1 MIVNNPSRNFISK
14 WLQLVAVITGTIG
27 TISDGMQYGWTA
39 PNIPKL
45 RLDDSPIKIA
55 KHDEEW
61 IESIYMIGNTVGILF
76 TIVYMKFMGRKPIII
91 LAATK
96 HVIAWMLIATATKIE
111 VLYFARFLAGAAGNI
126 AFVALPMYVAEIA
139 DESIRGFL
147 GTFAYTSMI
156 LGVLVI
162 YSIAPFTSIAIS
174 SSVGAACVT
183 LQILTFSFMPESP
196 YYHIIK
202 GNQKA
207 ALKSL
212 QIFRRKQDVYEELKD
227 ITSAVQRQEKEKGR
241 IIDIFIV
248 RSNLK
253 AFIIAIT
260 LNFAQHFSGISVLL
274 MNVHTI
280 LADAESV
287 IPAETAP
294 IIIAATML
302 IACIASSFT
311 IDKFG
316 RKILLVSSSILT
328 GLSLIVLATYF
339 YIKNSNS
346 GTSDLNWIPVMS
358 LILYSL
364 FFKFGLGMVPIV
376 FLGEL
381 FPTSIKAMAMSLIN
395 ISYGVF
401 GIASVYYY
409 IHVSS
414 LYGMHVPFFIF
425 AGLCIFAALFSQLF
439 IPETKGKTLEEIQM
453 MLKGM

>member
-1 MIVNNPSRNFISK
+1 
-14 WLQLVAVITGTIG
+14 
-27 TISDGMQYGWTA
+27 
-39 PNIPKL
+39 
-45 RLDDSPIKIA
+45 
-55 KHDEEW
+55 
-61 IESIYMIGNTVGILF
+61 MIGNIAGLLF
-76 TIVYMKFMGRKPIII
+76 TIIYMKFLGRKIIVI
-91 LAATK
+91 LAAIK
-96 HVIAWMLIATATKIE
+96 HVIAWILIATATRIE

-126 AFVALPMYVAEIA
+126 AFVSLPMYVAEIA

-147 GTFAYTSMI
+147 GTFIYSNMI

-162 YSIAPFTSIAIS
+162 YSIAPFTTIAIS

-183 LQILTFSFMPESP
+183 LQVLTFSFMPESP

-202 GNQKA
+202 GNQEA

-212 QIFRRKQDVYEELKD
+212 QTFRRKEDVYEELKD
-227 ITSAVQRQEKEKGR
+227 ITSAVQRQESEKGR

-260 LNFAQHFSGISVLL
+260 LNLAQHFSGISVLL
-274 MNVHTI
+274 MNLHTI
-280 LADAESV
+280 LADAESIV
-287 IPAETAP
+287 SPETAP

-302 IACIASSFT
+302 IACIASSFI

-328 GLSLIVLATYF
+328 GLSLTVLATYF
-339 YIKNSNS
+339 YIKNSDDDIS
-346 GTSDLNWIPVMS
+346 HLNWIPVVS
-358 LILYSL
+358 VTLYSL
-364 FFKFGLGMVPIV
+364 FFKFGLGMVPII

-381 FPTSIKAMAMSLIN
+381 FPTSVKAMAMSMVD

-401 GIASVYYY
+401 AIASVYLY
-409 IHVSS
+409 IHLSS

-425 AGLCIFAALFSQLF
+425 AGLCIFAALFSQFF

>member
-1 MIVNNPSRNFISK
+1 MKWRLILLQLLSITASRNH
-14 WLQLVAVITGTIG
+14 GTIG

-45 RLDDSPIKIA
+45 HLDDSPIKIE

-61 IESIYMIGNTVGILF
+61 IENIYMIGNIAGLLF
-76 TIVYMKFMGRKPIII
+76 TIIYMKFLGRKIIVI
-91 LAATK
+91 LAAIK
-96 HVIAWMLIATATKIE
+96 HVIAWILIATATRIE
-111 VLYFARFLAGAAGNI
+111 VLYCARFLAGAAGNI
-126 AFVALPMYVAEIA
+126 AFVSLPMYIAEVA

-147 GTFAYTSMI
+147 GTFVYTSMI

-162 YSIAPFTSIAIS
+162 YSVAPFTSIAVS

-183 LQILTFSFMPESP
+183 LQIITFSFMPESP

-202 GNQKA
+202 GNQEA

-212 QIFRRKQDVYEELKD
+212 QTFRRREDVYDELKD
-227 ITSAVQRQEKEKGR
+227 ITSAVERQESEKGR

-287 IPAETAP
+287 ISAETGP

-302 IACIASSFT
+302 IACIASSFI

-316 RKILLVSSSILT
+316 RKKLLVSSSILT
-328 GLSLIVLATYF
+328 GLALTVLATYF
-339 YIKNSNS
+339 YIKNSDYDISNLS
-346 GTSDLNWIPVMS
+346 WIPVVSVTM
-358 LILYSL
+358 YSL

-381 FPTSIKAMAMSLIN
+381 FPTSVKGMAMSIVD
-395 ISYGVF
+395 ISYGMCA
-401 GIASVYYY
+401 ILSVYVY
-409 IHVSS
+409 IHLSS
-414 LYGMHVPFFIF
+414 LYGIHVPFFIF
-425 AGLCIFAALFSQLF
+425 AGLCIFAALFSQF
-439 IPETKGKTLEEIQM
+439 CIPETKGKTLEEIQM
-453 MLKGM
+453 ILKGM